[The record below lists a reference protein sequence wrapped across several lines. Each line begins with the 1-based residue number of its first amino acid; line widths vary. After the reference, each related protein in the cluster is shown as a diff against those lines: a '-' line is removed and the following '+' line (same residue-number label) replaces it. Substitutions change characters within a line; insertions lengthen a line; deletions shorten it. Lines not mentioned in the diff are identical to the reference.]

1 MDSLAKNLFDDHD
14 ESMEDVVITP
24 KLKRTYSKINTS
36 GSFMPPLPSIIEDG
50 CLSGDSFMSDGM
62 DMMSPSCSP
71 SKIPYTPERSTPFQS
86 PPSIHRGFLS
96 LRLFDS
102 PRTPKTLLNKF
113 KNAACENE
121 TPDNVRSPEK
131 PSSRTR
137 LKDKFIM
144 MNATTGDSG
153 PRRRTPLNT
162 KSVVYANINPFTPSP
177 SEVKPKKSRNNLESE
192 SILSDTESDE
202 EEETEIMGNTAKK
215 LPLRDTNVS
224 RYNVEFVELGKLGTG
239 SFGSVYKCLNRL
251 DGCIYALKKSIKPL
265 AGSRDEQMALRE
277 VWAHA
282 VLENHHHVV
291 RYFSAWA
298 ENNHMLIQNEFCDGG
313 NLSELISR
321 NRMLKTYLQV
331 DELKQLLLQ
340 LCKGLKYIHQQKLA
354 HMDIKPGNIFMCQVV
369 EQRTNNGNNSDDGY
383 HENTPKE
390 EKKDLQLNVVYK
402 IGDLGHVTSITKPQ
416 VEEGDCRFLPNEVLL
431 EDYSNLTK
439 ADIFALGLT
448 TFLAAGGPDLP
459 KNGPDWHT
467 IRTSGL
473 PQLSNQPADMNQI
486 LHKMIGCDAPL
497 RPSAMQLLQDPFL
510 GQYSKTQLKKELQEE
525 RFKNQML
532 SRKLLEAEKAAT
544 SSTSIFDSKN
554 KRLVGNK
561 VTRSMSLSVI
571 M

>member
-1 MDSLAKNLFDDHD
+1 
-14 ESMEDVVITP
+14 
-24 KLKRTYSKINTS
+24 
-36 GSFMPPLPSIIEDG
+36 
-50 CLSGDSFMSDGM
+50 
-62 DMMSPSCSP
+62 
-71 SKIPYTPERSTPFQS
+71 
-86 PPSIHRGFLS
+86 
-96 LRLFDS
+96 
-102 PRTPKTLLNKF
+102 
-113 KNAACENE
+113 
-121 TPDNVRSPEK
+121 
-131 PSSRTR
+131 
-137 LKDKFIM
+137 
-144 MNATTGDSG
+144 
-153 PRRRTPLNT
+153 
-162 KSVVYANINPFTPSP
+162 
-177 SEVKPKKSRNNLESE
+177 
-192 SILSDTESDE
+192 
-202 EEETEIMGNTAKK
+202 
-215 LPLRDTNVS
+215 
-224 RYNVEFVELGKLGTG
+224 VELGKLGTG

-486 LHKMIGCDAPL
+486 LHKMIGCDASL